1 MRFIFLS
8 LISKI
13 IKTLLLPDEGKQKKN
28 PFYVNARK
36 KKKETVFF
44 FNKKK

>member
-8 LISKI
+8 HISKR
-13 IKTLLLPDEGKQKKN
+13 IKTLLLPDEEKKKKN

-36 KKKETVFF
+36 KKTETVFF
-44 FNKKK
+44 QLEK

>member
-8 LISKI
+8 LISKR

-36 KKKETVFF
+36 KKLKQFY